1 VGTRLSAGSRWPL
14 AISIIS
20 IAELQFGVLVYTRNP
35 KDLAGLHDLVTVTA
49 V

>member
-1 VGTRLSAGSRWPL
+1 VGTRLTAGSRWPL
-14 AISIIS
+14 AIS